1 MRAPSSRGGG
11 GERVDDARARA
22 GDLEA
27 HVARANRVAAAAAR
41 DAGDVGE
48 ELVESRLG
56 EVEELARRL
65 EKNLQSTKM
74 VLRLREDALKKS
86 KSTRSSDPEA
96 EEAEQNAEM
105 EQLRKMAE
113 CPPEVVRVRM
123 EMQQLRARMERLEA
137 ENDANPAKGKMLRLE
152 TEMEEIREVRLREG
166 EMAADVIERAAAADA
181 AREETERMRVVLKAQ
196 RDASERAASVNR
208 RRRRRRRRSRAR
220 RQRSNVSPRRW
231 RSERRKRT
239 WRECRRHSTSR
250 RRSRRRCSGIEAL
263 DAIRA
268 QLEAQLTEAN
278 AAGDV
283 ARAEAEE
290 TKQALQAMASAKA
303 GG

>member
-1 MRAPSSRGGG
+1 M
-11 GERVDDARARA
+11 
-22 GDLEA
+22 
-27 HVARANRVAAAAAR
+27 ARANRVAAAAAR
-41 DAGDVGE
+41 DAATSVKN
-48 ELVESRLG
+48 LESRLG

-74 VLRLREDALKKS
+74 VLRLREDALKKNPS
-86 KSTRSSDPEA
+86 PREA
-96 EEAEQNAEM
+96 QIETEEAEQNAEM

-181 AREETERMRVVLKAQ
+181 AREETERMNLVLEAQ
-196 RDASERAASVNR
+196 RDASERAASE
-208 RRRRRRRRSRAR
+208 SEEMAAAAKEARAAAEE
-220 RQRSNVSPRRW
+220 QRVAA
-231 RSERRKRT
+231 EMAKRT
-239 WRECRRHSTSR
+239 AEENMARVQATFDEQKALQEEMF
-250 RRSRRRCSGIEAL
+250 GQIEAL

-268 QLEAQLTEAN
+268 QLAQLTEAN
-278 AAGDV
+278 AAGDA

-303 GG
+303 EAEAAAEAAAASAASERDGIREG